1 MAMLASAKEKVRA
14 ALLRAQ
20 KVTRTDMVYA
30 AKGGFWLSFGSSA
43 GSLMSLA
50 VAIVFANLASK
61 DAYGYYKYL
70 MSIGGALAG
79 FTLTGLGEALFRS
92 AAQGYDGTL
101 RALARRS
108 FRWNTLVGALALVGA
123 GWYFWRGDAKL
134 GWSLVAIGVFLPM
147 TQSTS
152 LFAAFLRGK
161 KDFRTSSTYG
171 LLRTAAPSA
180 ALIASLLL
188 LPHDPAILVTASVG
202 TGALATYA
210 AYHLTLKRHAKNDA
224 VDPGAMAFGAH
235 VSFMNAI
242 GTLAA
247 NLDKILIFQFF
258 GAAPTAV
265 YALAQALPDQI
276 DGVTSNLRS
285 LATPKYAERPAEN
298 AFGPLLRKAGIV
310 MLAMTPI
317 VVVAML
323 LAPLAYRLVF
333 PQYHD
338 AARYAIVLLAAQI
351 FVTPSHLH
359 LAYITAHHDVRA
371 RYVTG
376 LAPSLLFIVLLIVLI
391 KPFGLMGA
399 AAAKVVAKAFG
410 LGIGLAYAAKI
421 SRRAEAAAP
430 PASPSA

>member
-1 MAMLASAKEKVRA
+1 MKEKAKA
-14 ALLRAQ
+14 ALLRVQ

-30 AKGGFWLSFGSSA
+30 AKGGFWLSFGSAA

-79 FTLTGLGEALFRS
+79 FTLTGLGEALLRS
-92 AAQGYDGTL
+92 AAKNYDGTL

-108 FRWNTLVGALALVGA
+108 FRWNVLVGAVALAGA

-134 GWSLVAIGVFLPM
+134 GWSLVAIGVFMPM

-161 KDFRTSSTYG
+161 KDFRTSSAYG

-188 LPHDPAILVTASVG
+188 LPHNPAILVTASVG

-210 AYHLTLKRHAKNDA
+210 AYRLTLKRHAKNDA

-242 GTLAA
+242 GTLAV

-265 YALAQALPDQI
+265 YALAQALPEQL

-285 LATPKYAERPAEN
+285 LATPKFAEQSPSR
-298 AFGPLLRKAGIV
+298 AFGPLLRKTAIV
-310 MLAMTPI
+310 MLIMIPL
-317 VVVAML
+317 VGVAML
-323 LAPLAYRLVF
+323 FTPLAYRLVF

-338 AARYAIVLLAAQI
+338 AARYALVLLVAQV
-351 FVTPSHLH
+351 FVTPSHLP
-359 LAYITAHHDVRA
+359 LAFIMAHHDLRG
-371 RYVTG
+371 RYIAG
-376 LAPSLLFIVLLIVLI
+376 LGPSFVFIALLLVLI
-391 KPFGLMGA
+391 KPFGLMGVA
-399 AAAKVVAKAFG
+399 VAKIVTKAV
-410 LGIGLAYAAKI
+410 GLALALVFAARI
-421 SRRAEAAAP
+421 SARQP
-430 PASPSA
+430 LPSPDL